1 MKSKTGAGFKPATHR
16 LLAFSFTEL
25 HGKFS
30 NFVQIKF
37 INEKSLS
44 MFVLEEIH
52 VGNVIELF
60 HSPSSTPKPNF

>member
-1 MKSKTGAGFKPATHR
+1 MKSKTGARFKPATNR

-44 MFVLEEIH
+44 MFVLEEI
-52 VGNVIELF
+52 GNVIKLF

>member
-16 LLAFSFTEL
+16 LLAFSFTEV

-44 MFVLEEIH
+44 MFVLE
-52 VGNVIELF
+52 GNVI
-60 HSPSSTPKPNF
+60 